1 MYDFINEGRKVKRD
15 KTKIIHKTTGGKA
28 EIFLIVQVF
37 GISSKPFFQENSILC
52 FYLLNT
58 RMLHMVRKKFGL
70 HKYS

>member
-15 KTKIIHKTTGGKA
+15 KSKIIHKTTGGKA
-28 EIFLIVQVF
+28 EIFF
-37 GISSKPFFQENSILC
+37 NSSSLWGFKQTLFQENSILC

-70 HKYS
+70 QKYS